1 MYQKYL
7 KRMLDF
13 VLSMLSIIILLPVM
27 LIVAL
32 LVKVNLGS
40 PIIFT
45 QQRPGLHGKIFTL
58 YKFISMKNDVDH
70 NGELLPNEQ
79 RLTQFGK
86 VLRSTSLDEL
96 PELINIL
103 KGDMSIIGPRPLLP
117 EYLERY
123 NDEQKKRHN
132 VRPGLSSISAV
143 TGRASLSWDN
153 KLEKDVWYVNHV
165 SFLLDCKIIMK
176 TFLTVLKRENISSN
190 RDKFIGASQGEIIE
204 KIEIK

>member
-32 LVKVNLGS
+32 LVKINLGS
-40 PIIFT
+40 PVIFS

-58 YKFISMKNDVDH
+58 YKFRSMKNDVDH
-70 NGELLPNEQ
+70 NGVFLPNEQ
-79 RLTQFGK
+79 RLTKFGK
-86 VLRSTSLDEL
+86 LLRSTSLDEL
-96 PELINIL
+96 PELINVL
-103 KGDMSIIGPRPLLP
+103 KGDMSIIGPRPLLS

-132 VRPGLSSISAV
+132 IRPGLSSISAV
-143 TGRASLSWDN
+143 TGRASLSWEDN
-153 KLEKDVWYVNHV
+153 FVNDVWYVEHI
-165 SFLLDCKIIMK
+165 SFLLDCKIIFK
-176 TFLTVLKRENISSN
+176 TFFIVIKRKNISSD
-190 RDKFIGASQGEIIE
+190 RGKFTGSKQN
-204 KIEIK
+204 

>member
-7 KRMLDF
+7 KRLLDF
-13 VLSMLSIIILLPVM
+13 VLSLLSIIILLPVM

-32 LVKVNLGS
+32 LVKINLGS
-40 PIIFT
+40 PVIFT
-45 QQRPGLHGKIFTL
+45 QQRPGLYGKIFTL
-58 YKFISMKNDVDH
+58 YKFRSMKNDVGH

-79 RLTQFGK
+79 RLTKFGK

-143 TGRASLSWDN
+143 TGRASLSWDDN
-153 KLEKDVWYVNHV
+153 FINDVWYVEHI
-165 SFLLDCKIIMK
+165 SFLLDCKIIIK
-176 TFLTVLKRENISSN
+176 TVLIVMKRKNVSSD
-190 RDKFIGASQGEIIE
+190 RGKFTGSTQN
-204 KIEIK
+204 